1 MNRQLHSGLT
11 RNVCSLVLSIVL
23 CTGLFT
29 PAFSAQGQNSLQ
41 ALREIGDTFTQIAEK
56 ASPAV
61 VGIKVE
67 VQSHGQIFEG
77 IPESPFGSPFDPF
90 GDDFFDF
97 FFRGRPPGGT
107 RPQSGQQPSF
117 KQMAQGSG
125 FIISKDGY
133 ILTNDHVVGKASKIT
148 VKLSENQEIEAK
160 LIGSDPETDLA
171 VIKIDS
177 NKDLPTMQLGD
188 SDKLKVGQWVLAIG
202 SPFGLSHTVTAGI
215 ISAKG
220 RSDIHLTTY
229 EDFIQ
234 TDAAINPGNSGG
246 PLINL
251 DGEAVGINTAIIGS
265 TGNVGIGLAIPVN
278 MAKAVYEQ
286 LVKGGKVVRGFL
298 GVSIQDLTPDLAKSF
313 GIKKEETRG
322 VLVSEVTKNSPA
334 DNAGIKQGDIVTE
347 LNGQTV
353 QKASD
358 LQYRVSMLKPGTKAN
373 LVVLRENQQ
382 KNITVALGERPERR
396 PAVASSV
403 SEPEPATKLGIEV
416 QDLTDDLA
424 QRFGYKGQS
433 GVIVSQVTPGSV
445 AAENGIT
452 PGTLIME
459 VNRQTVVNTRD
470 FQKRISEAVKE
481 GSILLLVN
489 MQGHS
494 QYVVLKIP
502 RN

>member
-1 MNRQLHSGLT
+1 MNKQLHSSLT
-11 RNVCSLVLSIVL
+11 RNIRSLLLSVIL
-23 CTGLFT
+23 CIGFAT

-41 ALREIGDTFTQIAEK
+41 TLREIGDTFTQIAEK

-67 VQSHGQIFEG
+67 VESQGQIFEG
-77 IPESPFGSPFDPF
+77 MPESPFGSPFG

-97 FFRGRPPGGT
+97 FFRGRPPGGS
-107 RPQSGQQPSF
+107 RPRSGQQPGF

-125 FIISKDGY
+125 FVISKDGY

-177 NKDLPTMQLGD
+177 GKDLPTMQLGD

-251 DGEAVGINTAIIGS
+251 DGEVVGINTAIIGS

-298 GVSIQDLTPDLAKSF
+298 GVGIQDLTPDLAKSF
-313 GIKKEETRG
+313 GIKEETRG

-334 DNAGIKQGDIVTE
+334 DNAGLKQGDIVTE

-353 QKASD
+353 QKASE
-358 LQYRVSMLKPGTKAN
+358 LQYRVSVLKPGTEAN
-373 LVVLRENQQ
+373 LVVLRENKQ
-382 KNITVALGERPERR
+382 KSIAVVLGERPESR
-396 PAVASSV
+396 PATAGSV
-403 SEPEPATKLGIEV
+403 SEPVPATKLGIEV

-433 GVIVSQVTPGSV
+433 GVIVSQVAPGSV

-452 PGTLIME
+452 PGTLIVE
-459 VNRQTVVNTRD
+459 VNRQAIANTRD
-470 FQKRISEAVKE
+470 FQNKINEAAKE
-481 GSILLLVN
+481 ENVLLLVN

-494 QYVVLKIP
+494 RYVVLKIP
-502 RN
+502 KN

>member
-1 MNRQLHSGLT
+1 MNKQLDSGLVRT
-11 RNVCSLVLSIVL
+11 IRSMVLPFVL
-23 CTGLFT
+23 CIGFVA
-29 PAFSAQGQNSLQ
+29 PVFSAQGQNSLQ
-41 ALREIGDTFTQIAEK
+41 TLREIGDTFTQIAEK

-67 VQSHGQIFEG
+67 VESQGQIFEG
-77 IPESPFGSPFDPF
+77 TPGSPFGSPFDPF

-97 FFRGRPPGGT
+97 FFRGPSPGGS
-107 RPQSGQQPSF
+107 RPQSGQQPR
-117 KQMAQGSG
+117 MAQGSG
-125 FIISKDGY
+125 FIISKDGD

-148 VKLSENQEIEAK
+148 VKLTEQQEVEAK
-160 LIGSDPETDLA
+160 LVGSDPETDLA
-171 VIKIDS
+171 VIKVDS
-177 NKDLPTMQLGD
+177 GKDLATLQLGD

-265 TGNVGIGLAIPVN
+265 TGNVGIGLAIPAN

-313 GIKKEETRG
+313 GIKEETRG

-334 DNAGIKQGDIVTE
+334 DNAGLKQGDIVIE
-347 LNGQTV
+347 LNDQAI
-353 QKASD
+353 QKASE
-358 LQYRVSMLKPGTKAN
+358 LQYRVSVLKPGTKAN
-373 LVVLRENQQ
+373 LVVLRDNQH
-382 KNITVALGERPERR
+382 KSISVTLGERPESR
-396 PAVASSV
+396 PTVTGPV
-403 SEPEPATKLGIEV
+403 SEPEPATRLGIEV

-433 GVIVSQVTPGSV
+433 GVIVTQVTPGSV

-452 PGTLIME
+452 PGTLIVE
-459 VNRQTVVNTRD
+459 VNRQAVVNTRD
-470 FQKRISEAVKE
+470 FQKRMIEVAKE
-481 GSILLLVN
+481 GSVLLLVN

-494 QYVVLKIP
+494 RYVVLKIP
-502 RN
+502 KN

>member
-1 MNRQLHSGLT
+1 MNKQLHSCLT
-11 RNVCSLVLSIVL
+11 KNIYSMVLSVVL
-23 CTGLFT
+23 CIGFVT
-29 PAFSAQGQNSLQ
+29 PVLSAQGQNSLQ
-41 ALREIGDTFTQIAEK
+41 TLRDIGDTFTQIAEK

-67 VQSHGQIFEG
+67 VESQGQIFEG
-77 IPESPFGSPFDPF
+77 IPGSPFGSPFDPF

-148 VKLSENQEIEAK
+148 VKLSEHQEVEAK

-171 VIKIDS
+171 VIKVDS
-177 NKDLPTMQLGD
+177 SKDLPTIQLGD

-313 GIKKEETRG
+313 GIKEETRG

-334 DNAGIKQGDIVTE
+334 DTAGIKQGDIVTE

-353 QKASD
+353 QKASE
-358 LQYRVSMLKPGTKAN
+358 LQYRVSVLKPGTEAN
-373 LVVLRENQQ
+373 LIVLRENKQ
-382 KNITVALGERPERR
+382 KRITVVLGERPERR

-403 SEPEPATKLGIEV
+403 SEPEPATKLGVEV
-416 QDLTDDLA
+416 QDLTEDLA

-459 VNRQTVVNTRD
+459 VNRKAVANTRD
-470 FQKRISEAVKE
+470 FQNKINEAAKGESV
-481 GSILLLVN
+481 LLLVN
-489 MQGHS
+489 IQGHS
-494 QYVVLKIP
+494 RYVVLKLP
-502 RN
+502 KN

>member
-1 MNRQLHSGLT
+1 L
-11 RNVCSLVLSIVL
+11 
-23 CTGLFT
+23 
-29 PAFSAQGQNSLQ
+29 
-41 ALREIGDTFTQIAEK
+41 TQIAEK

-67 VQSHGQIFEG
+67 VESQGQIFEG
-77 IPESPFGSPFDPF
+77 IPGSPFSSPFDPF

-125 FIISKDGY
+125 FVISKDGY

-148 VKLSENQEIEAK
+148 VKLSEHQEVEAK

-177 NKDLPTMQLGD
+177 SKDLPTIQLGD

-286 LVKGGKVVRGFL
+286 LVKNGKVVRGFL
-298 GVSIQDLTPDLAKSF
+298 GVNIQDLTPDLAKSF
-313 GIKKEETRG
+313 GIKEETRG

-334 DNAGIKQGDIVTE
+334 DNAGLKQGDIVIE
-347 LNGQTV
+347 LNGQNI
-353 QKASD
+353 QKASE
-358 LQYRVSMLKPGTKAN
+358 LQYRVSVLKPGTKAN

-382 KNITVALGERPERR
+382 KRITVVLGERPERR
-396 PAVASSV
+396 PAVAGSV
-403 SEPEPATKLGIEV
+403 SEPELATKLGIEV

-459 VNRQTVVNTRD
+459 VNRKAVANTRD
-470 FQKRISEAVKE
+470 FQNKINEAAKGESV
-481 GSILLLVN
+481 LLLVN
-489 MQGHS
+489 IQGHS
-494 QYVVLKIP
+494 RYVVLKLP
-502 RN
+502 KN

>member
-1 MNRQLHSGLT
+1 MKKQLDSGLA
-11 RNVCSLVLSIVL
+11 RKICSLVLPFVFCIGFVTPVL
-23 CTGLFT
+23 SG
-29 PAFSAQGQNSLQ
+29 QGQNSLQ
-41 ALREIGDTFTQIAEK
+41 TLRDIGDTFTRIAEK

-67 VQSHGQIFEG
+67 VESQGQIFEG
-77 IPESPFGSPFDPF
+77 IPGSPFGSPFDPF

-117 KQMAQGSG
+117 KQTAQGSG
-125 FIISKDGY
+125 FVISKDGY
-133 ILTNDHVVGKASKIT
+133 ILTNDHVVGKANKIT
-148 VKLSENQEIEAK
+148 VKLSEHQEVEAK

-171 VIKIDS
+171 VIKVDS
-177 NKDLPTMQLGD
+177 SKDLPTIQLGD

-313 GIKKEETRG
+313 GIKEETRG

-353 QKASD
+353 QKASE
-358 LQYRVSMLKPGTKAN
+358 LQYRVSVLKPGTKAN
-373 LVVLRENQQ
+373 LVVLRENKQ
-382 KNITVALGERPERR
+382 KRITVVLGERPERR

-403 SEPEPATKLGIEV
+403 SEPEPATKLGVEV
-416 QDLTDDLA
+416 QDLTEDLA

-433 GVIVSQVTPGSV
+433 GVIVSQVAPGSV

-459 VNRQTVVNTRD
+459 VNRKAVANTRD
-470 FQKRISEAVKE
+470 FQNKINEAAKE
-481 GSILLLVN
+481 ESVLLLVN
-489 MQGHS
+489 IQGHS
-494 QYVVLKIP
+494 RYVVLKLP
-502 RN
+502 KN